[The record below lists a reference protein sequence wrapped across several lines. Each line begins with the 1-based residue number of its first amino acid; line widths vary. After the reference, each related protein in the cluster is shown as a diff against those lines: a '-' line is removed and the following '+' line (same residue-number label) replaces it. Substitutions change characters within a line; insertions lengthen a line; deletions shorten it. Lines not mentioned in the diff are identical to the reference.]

1 MIKAM
6 VKTILGAFMLSLLAS
21 PALAL
26 SAKTETILQAPLNK
40 VWDKIG
46 GWCAIKDWHPAVK
59 ACQETRKD
67 NQLRRT
73 LTLEGGGEIVER
85 LTGEDE
91 RSYSYIIETSPLP
104 VKNYKATL
112 SVSAQGNK
120 QTKVKWSSTFDAN
133 GKPDK
138 EAIDLITGIYEA
150 GLTSITKMMK

>member
-1 MIKAM
+1 MIKPM
-6 VKTILGAFMLSLLAS
+6 VKTILGAFMITLLAS

-26 SAKTETILQAPLNK
+26 SAKKETTIQAPLNK

-46 GWCAIKDWHPAVK
+46 GWCAIKDWHPAVA
-59 ACQETRKD
+59 ACAETRKD

-73 LTLEGGGEIVER
+73 LTLEGGGEIVEL

-112 SVSAQGNK
+112 SVSPQGND
-120 QTKVKWSSTFDAN
+120 QTKIKWTGTFDAD

-138 EAIDLITGIYEA
+138 EVIDLITGIYEA
-150 GLTSITKMMK
+150 GLASITKIMK

>member
-1 MIKAM
+1 MIKPM
-6 VKTILGAFMLSLLAS
+6 VKTILGAFMISLLAS

-26 SAKTETILQAPLNK
+26 SAKKETTIQAPLNK

-46 GWCAIKDWHPAVK
+46 GWCAIKDWHPAVA
-59 ACQETRKD
+59 ACTETRKD

-73 LTLEGGGEIVER
+73 LTLEGGGEIVEL

-112 SVSAQGNK
+112 SVSAQGNE
-120 QTKVKWSSTFDAN
+120 QTKIKWSGTFDAN

-138 EAIDLITGIYEA
+138 DVVDLITGIYEA
-150 GLTSITKMMK
+150 GLASITKMMK